1 MIRVTIPITP
11 YTLEK
16 LAKVLHEHTTE
27 GATIGA
33 LFFGLCVLAV
43 YLAIRKGKK

>member
-16 LAKVLHEHTTE
+16 LAKVLHEHTAE
-27 GATIGA
+27 GATIGII
-33 LFFGLCVLAV
+33 FFALCVIAV
-43 YLAIRKGKK
+43 YLAVRSGKK